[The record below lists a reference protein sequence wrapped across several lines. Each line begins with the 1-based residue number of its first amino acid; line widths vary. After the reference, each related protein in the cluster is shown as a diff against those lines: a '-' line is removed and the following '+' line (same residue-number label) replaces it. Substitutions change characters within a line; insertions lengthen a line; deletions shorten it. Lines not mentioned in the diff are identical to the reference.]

1 MRTTTLP
8 LLMGL
13 ISTLAAVHAH
23 AQETA
28 PAPTPSSP
36 NPTAPSTGPAPAPA
50 PVSPPSAPAGS
61 GATPP
66 GEEPSPFVFG
76 IRQGLTGE
84 SNLFRAPEGSPLVR
98 RDRIWSSGVHLGL
111 DKSLGRQHFFFDG
124 EANHNRYNKNE
135 HLNNT
140 DYGVNARWDWETA
153 GRLSG
158 VLSAQQRQS
167 LYRDTINGT
176 ISLERNQIRSS
187 ALGFQARLGLVTR
200 WSFEAGVTGSQNDYI
215 GVDVDDRDMRQVSYN
230 AGIRY
235 RQSGALTTRLGVRR
249 SEGRYPTG
257 VGGVPDE
264 FTRDDVD
271 LITNFAPSSISALNT
286 RISLTREKHDIQS
299 ARDSRGWTGALG
311 WNWRPTGKL
320 YTDLDLA
327 YDRSVGRTDFD
338 STLTGGES
346 SDTRAI
352 QSASLAVTW
361 AATAK
366 VSFSPRVSWAH
377 RKLDNSFVTGTPT
390 AAGTDTTATAGL
402 SVTYTPFDALRLV
415 CHATQEQRK
424 VGGDTTVSTPYKA
437 TVAGCNAEFA
447 VR

>member
-13 ISTLAAVHAH
+13 ISALAH
-23 AQETA
+23 AQDSGGPSA
-28 PAPTPSSP
+28 TPSAP

-50 PVSPPSAPAGS
+50 PVSPPSGS
-61 GATPP
+61 GAMPP
-66 GEEPSPFVFG
+66 TEEPSPFVFG

-84 SNLFRAPEGSPLVR
+84 SNLFRAPEGSPLER

-111 DKSLGRQHFFFDG
+111 DKSLGRQHFFFDA

-140 DYGVNARWDWETA
+140 DYGVNARWDWETV

-158 VLSAQQRQS
+158 LFSAQQRQS

-176 ISLERNQIRSS
+176 ISLERNQVRST
-187 ALGFQARLGLVTR
+187 ALGFQARVGLVTR
-200 WSFEAGVTGSQNDYI
+200 WSFEVGATGSENDYR
-215 GVDVDDRDMRQVSYN
+215 GVDVDDRDMRQTSFN
-230 AGIRY
+230 AGVRF

-249 SEGRYPTG
+249 SEGRYPGGLTG
-257 VGGVPDE
+257 VEDE

-271 LITNFAPSSISALNT
+271 LITNLTATGASALNS
-286 RISLTREKHDIQS
+286 RISLTRESHTART
-299 ARDSRGWTGALG
+299 ARDNRGWTGALG

-327 YDRSVGRTDFD
+327 YDRSVGRADFD

-346 SDTRAI
+346 SDARAI
-352 QSASLAVTW
+352 STASLAVSW
-361 AATAK
+361 LATAK
-366 VSFSPRVSWAH
+366 LTFAPRVSWAY
-377 RKLDNSFVTGTPT
+377 RKLDNSFVTGVST
-390 AAGTDTTATAGL
+390 ATGSDTTVSGGL
-402 SVTYTPFDALRLV
+402 SMTYVPIDALRLV
-415 CHATQEQRK
+415 CHVTQERRR
-424 VGGDTTVSTPYKA
+424 VGGDTTVSTPYEA

-447 VR
+447 IR

>member
-1 MRTTTLP
+1 MRTATLP

-13 ISTLAAVHAH
+13 ISTFAQVH
-23 AQETA
+23 AQETGA
-28 PAPTPSSP
+28 PSTTPAAP

-50 PVSPPSAPAGS
+50 PVSPPSGS
-61 GATPP
+61 GAVPP
-66 GEEPSPFVFG
+66 TQEPSPFVFG
-76 IRQGLTGE
+76 IRQGLVGE
-84 SNLFRAPEGSPLVR
+84 SNLFRAPEGSPLER

-111 DKSLGRQHFFFDG
+111 DKSIGRQHFFFNA

-140 DYGVNARWDWETA
+140 DYGVNARWDWETV

-158 VLSAQQRQS
+158 LLTAQQNQS

-176 ISLERNQIRSS
+176 ISLERNQVRSTS
-187 ALGFQARLGLVTR
+187 LGVQARVGLVTR
-200 WSFEAGVTGSQNDYI
+200 WSFEAGATGSENDYR
-215 GVDVDDRDMRQVSYN
+215 GVDVDERDMRQSSYN

-249 SEGRYPTG
+249 SEGRYPVG
-257 VGGVPDE
+257 LGGVPDE

-271 LITNFAPSSISALNT
+271 LITNLTPSGASVLNT
-286 RISLTREKHDIQS
+286 RISLTRERHTAQS
-299 ARDSRGWTGALG
+299 ARDNKGWTGALG

-327 YDRSVGRTDFD
+327 YDRSVGRVDFD

-346 SDTRAI
+346 SDARDI
-352 QSASLAVTW
+352 QTASLAVTW
-361 AATAK
+361 LATAK
-366 VSFSPRVSWAH
+366 LTFVPRVSWAH
-377 RKLDNSFVTGTPT
+377 RKLDNTFVNGVPT
-390 AAGTDTTATAGL
+390 ATGSDTTIIGGI
-402 SVTYTPFDALRLV
+402 SMTYTPFDALQLI
-415 CHATQEQRK
+415 CHVNQEKRT
-424 VGGDTTVSTPYKA
+424 VGGDTSVSSGYKA

-447 VR
+447 IR